1 MHIWK
6 HQVSS
11 DLLLRSTFIIKSIV
25 SDRTKKLV
33 RSYSKVIENT
43 ICVIL
48 CHQLQLRCGTIDQ
61 NIIYKIFAA
70 KIFQVYS
77 CVSTPPINL
86 FISTYLSIYLSIY
99 ISNYLIYI
107 YIYIYINQDFCYW
120 TSLKEFLKKIL
131 LLSVICWRCCFH
143 ARRKYQEIQI
153 IDENSKYWRI
163 KLMYMY

>member
-11 DLLLRSTFIIKSIV
+11 DLLLRSTFLIKSIV

-70 KIFQVYS
+70 KIFQVCS

-86 FISTYLSIYLSIY
+86 FISTYLSIYLYIY
-99 ISNYLIYI
+99 LIIYLIYI
-107 YIYIYINQDFCYW
+107 YIYIYIYKSGFLLLDFTEGIFKKNSAIICYML
-120 TSLKEFLKKIL
+120 TLLFPCQKKI
-131 LLSVICWRCCFH
+131 SRNPNNWW
-143 ARRKYQEIQI
+143 K
-153 IDENSKYWRI
+153 
-163 KLMYMY
+163 

>member
-11 DLLLRSTFIIKSIV
+11 DLLLRSTFLIKSIV

-107 YIYIYINQDFCYW
+107 YIYIYKSGFLLLDF
-120 TSLKEFLKKIL
+120 TEGIFLKNSAIICYMLTL
-131 LLSVICWRCCFH
+131 LFPC
-143 ARRKYQEIQI
+143 
-153 IDENSKYWRI
+153 
-163 KLMYMY
+163 